1 MEVFKRMAGGII
13 RIIRVISFRVKILL
27 ADRTLFLVMVIFP
40 AVFSLIAGYT
50 VRKEATGI
58 PGVALVDEDQT
69 LISAGFIERLTAHPG
84 IRAEALSREEA
95 YGKLEA
101 YKVEAV
107 FVITRGFGEKIE
119 AGEAKELLEYT
130 MLPSSYS
137 EGYFLEVFAG
147 QVMTLLSREMSLDKC
162 AAAYKG
168 AGLEV
173 GADFYKEVGEYFDS
187 HWEEGPPMR
196 TLYTEMQGDREVGS
210 SSSALPV
217 SETIAVGMILV
228 FTMFYVLAS
237 SGWLLDEK
245 EQDTLKRLRSAPGA
259 LAFSFWGGVFALI
272 ICGGLQMAG
281 SILVLR
287 ITSGKAIITG
297 MGKYALLA
305 LYLLT
310 SVSMSMLFSAAFK
323 TRGQLQAFT
332 PVFALA
338 AGFIGGCFWGIP
350 ELPGGLRNLSLLTPQ
365 GWVLEGFRRLL
376 PTAANTAPGHIF
388 VPFLILAVLPLIL
401 LASSYTIAIK
411 SSYY

>member
-1 MEVFKRMAGGII
+1 
-13 RIIRVISFRVKILL
+13 
-27 ADRTLFLVMVIFP
+27 MVIFP

-173 GADFYKEVGEYFDS
+173 GAIFTRRLANILIPTGKRGRRCARCTPRCKETGKWGLHPQPFRY
-187 HWEEGPPMR
+187 R
-196 TLYTEMQGDREVGS
+196 
-210 SSSALPV
+210 
-217 SETIAVGMILV
+217 
-228 FTMFYVLAS
+228 
-237 SGWLLDEK
+237 
-245 EQDTLKRLRSAPGA
+245 KRL
-259 LAFSFWGGVFALI
+259 
-272 ICGGLQMAG
+272 
-281 SILVLR
+281 LR
-287 ITSGKAIITG
+287 
-297 MGKYALLA
+297 
-305 LYLLT
+305 
-310 SVSMSMLFSAAFK
+310 
-323 TRGQLQAFT
+323 
-332 PVFALA
+332 
-338 AGFIGGCFWGIP
+338 
-350 ELPGGLRNLSLLTPQ
+350 E
-365 GWVLEGFRRLL
+365 
-376 PTAANTAPGHIF
+376 
-388 VPFLILAVLPLIL
+388 
-401 LASSYTIAIK
+401 
-411 SSYY
+411 

>member
-173 GADFYKEVGEYFDS
+173 GADFYKEVGEYFD
-187 HWEEGPPMR
+187 
-196 TLYTEMQGDREVGS
+196 
-210 SSSALPV
+210 
-217 SETIAVGMILV
+217 
-228 FTMFYVLAS
+228 
-237 SGWLLDEK
+237 
-245 EQDTLKRLRSAPGA
+245 
-259 LAFSFWGGVFALI
+259 
-272 ICGGLQMAG
+272 
-281 SILVLR
+281 
-287 ITSGKAIITG
+287 
-297 MGKYALLA
+297 
-305 LYLLT
+305 
-310 SVSMSMLFSAAFK
+310 
-323 TRGQLQAFT
+323 
-332 PVFALA
+332 
-338 AGFIGGCFWGIP
+338 
-350 ELPGGLRNLSLLTPQ
+350 
-365 GWVLEGFRRLL
+365 
-376 PTAANTAPGHIF
+376 
-388 VPFLILAVLPLIL
+388 
-401 LASSYTIAIK
+401 
-411 SSYY
+411 